1 MRLKY
6 IVENL
11 NGSKKAIWQWRYEA
25 SVNGKVRLYYVCNN
39 SEFKKV
45 SVSLGK
51 LKQLS

>member
-11 NGSKKAIWQWRYEA
+11 NGLKEKLFA
-25 SVNGKVRLYYVCNN
+25 YYVCNN

-45 SVSLGK
+45 SVPLGK
-51 LKQLS
+51 LKKLSS